1 MSQPTTTKY
10 PAEFKERAVK
20 LAVESE
26 QPIAQTA
33 RDLGVNENTLHTWI
47 GKYHRAERQE
57 KEGNDEHLYEE
68 LKRLRKENARLKE
81 EREILIKKGGGVL
94 CATAAVKYAWMHQQQ
109 AEFPVS
115 RLCRT
120 LAVSRS
126 GYYEW
131 LGRPPSTQAA
141 DQQLQEKVQ
150 RYFTQGRGTYGTRRI
165 KHLLAQEGLQV
176 SRRRIGRVLAQA
188 GLRCKT
194 RRRCKAPIAAGQ
206 AQTVA
211 PNQLNREFTVKEPDT
226 VYVGDITYLP
236 TGEGWLYLAVVLDLC
251 SRAVVG
257 WSMADHMRA
266 ELVNQALAMAIYQRR
281 PATGLIMHTDRGSQY
296 GADSYQQLLVQH
308 GIQPSMS
315 RKGNCWDNAVAESF
329 FHTLKTELT
338 YLEDFDTREQA
349 QTVVFEY
356 IEVFYNR
363 QRCHSA
369 NGYLAPL
376 AYEQVLQTN
385 GIFCPEKC

>member
-1 MSQPTTTKY
+1 
-10 PAEFKERAVK
+10 
-20 LAVESE
+20 
-26 QPIAQTA
+26 
-33 RDLGVNENTLHTWI
+33 
-47 GKYHRAERQE
+47 
-57 KEGNDEHLYEE
+57 
-68 LKRLRKENARLKE
+68 
-81 EREILIKKGGGVL
+81 
-94 CATAAVKYAWMHQQQ
+94 VKYAWIHQQHT
-109 AEFPVS
+109 ELKVS
-115 RLCRT
+115 RMCRV

-131 LGRPPSTQAA
+131 LNRPPSTQAEA
-141 DQQLQEKVQ
+141 EQQVRDKVQ
-150 RYFTQGRGTYGTRRI
+150 RYFAQGRGTYGTRRI
-165 KHLLAQEGLQV
+165 KHLFAQEGLQV

-194 RRRCKAPIAAGQ
+194 RRKFRAPTAAGQ

-211 PNQLNREFTVKEPDT
+211 PNQLNRDFLVAQPDT

-236 TGEGWLYLAVVLDLC
+236 TGEGWLYLAIVLDLC

-266 ELVNQALAMAIYQRR
+266 ELVTQALAMATRR
-281 PATGLIMHTDRGSQY
+281 RQPAAGLLMHTDRGSQY
-296 GADSYQQLLVQH
+296 GADSYRQLLAQH

-329 FHTLKTELT
+329 FHTLKTELI
-338 YLEDFDTREQA
+338 YLEDFDTHQQA
-349 QTVVFEY
+349 QTAVFEY

-376 AYEQVLQTN
+376 AYEQALKTN
-385 GIFCPEKC
+385 GSLCPEKC

>member
-1 MSQPTTTKY
+1 
-10 PAEFKERAVK
+10 
-20 LAVESE
+20 
-26 QPIAQTA
+26 
-33 RDLGVNENTLHTWI
+33 
-47 GKYHRAERQE
+47 
-57 KEGNDEHLYEE
+57 
-68 LKRLRKENARLKE
+68 
-81 EREILIKKGGGVL
+81 
-94 CATAAVKYAWMHQQQ
+94 MHQQHT
-109 AEFPVS
+109 EFTVS
-115 RLCRT
+115 RMCQV

-131 LGRPPSTQAA
+131 LNRSPSPRVEA
-141 DQQLQEKVQ
+141 DQQVQDEVQ
-150 RYFTQGRGTYGTRRI
+150 RCFAQGRGTYGTRRI

-194 RRRCKAPIAAGQ
+194 RRQFKAPTAAGQ

-211 PNQLNREFTVKEPDT
+211 PNQLNREFTVQAPDR
-226 VYVGDITYLP
+226 VYVGDITYLS

-257 WSMADHMRA
+257 WSMANHMRA
-266 ELVNQALAMAIYQRR
+266 ELVNQALSMALCQRQ
-281 PATGLIMHTDRGSQY
+281 PTAGLIMHTDRGSQY
-296 GADSYQQLLVQH
+296 GADSYRQLLTQH

-329 FHTLKTELT
+329 FHTLKTELI
-338 YLEDFDTREQA
+338 YLEDLNTREQA
-349 QTVVFEY
+349 QTAVFEY

-376 AYEQVLQTN
+376 AYEQALKTS
-385 GIFCPEKC
+385 GILCPEKC